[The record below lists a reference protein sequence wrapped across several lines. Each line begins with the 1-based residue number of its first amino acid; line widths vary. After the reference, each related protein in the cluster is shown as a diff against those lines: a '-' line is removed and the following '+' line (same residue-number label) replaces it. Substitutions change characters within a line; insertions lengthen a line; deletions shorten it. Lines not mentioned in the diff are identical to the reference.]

1 MNAHA
6 SSLKPPRFLPI
17 ALAAVLSL
25 GGGLGWA
32 AETAEQ
38 FEFFERRIR
47 PVLSE
52 HCAKCHSTE
61 SEKIKGGLLLDSRND
76 ILKGGTSGPAATPG
90 DPEKSMLIE
99 AIRYTDEDLQ
109 MPPQHRLTAEQVRDF
124 EEWVRMGLPDPRTAK
139 PAGKNVAG
147 AMSIEEARKFW
158 SFQPV
163 SNPPV
168 PAVQDAAW
176 ARGDIDRFLLAKM
189 EERGVLPAGDADK
202 RVLLRRAT
210 YDLTGMPPTPEEM
223 RAFLADASADAFAK
237 VVERLLASPRYGEQW
252 GRHWLDVVRY
262 ADTSG
267 CNSDF
272 PVPSAYRYRNYVIAA
287 FNADK
292 PYDQFLR
299 EQIAGDLL
307 PSAGDEDRFQ
317 KIIATGYLATARRFG
332 SGAHDFNL
340 TLEDLIDNLGK
351 TVLGLSLGCARC
363 HDHKFD
369 PVSARDYYALYGI
382 FESTRFAFPGTESL
396 KHTKDFTPLLAD
408 PAEMEKRLAEGRE
421 LAQIDARVKKLREEK
436 KTLERTEKLA
446 AAKKPRPLPSLHD
459 EDNVPVEK
467 PPRTAKDAQRE
478 IEAAAVR
485 EKELVQNAD
494 AYPKAYAVMESN
506 RIANARL
513 HKKGDVRSPGDE
525 VPRGFLTVLGGQ
537 TLPPESRGSGRRE
550 LADWLTD
557 RANPL
562 TARVMVNRIWQ
573 HHFGRG
579 LVKTPNDFGVRGERP
594 THPELLDWLA
604 QRFVASGWSVKAMHR
619 AMMLSRAYQMASDTT
634 PAAAEKDANNDLLSH
649 FNRRRLRAEEL
660 RDSILGIAGTLDPSP
675 GGPHPFTREST
686 WEYTQHKQ
694 FFGDFPTNKRSVY
707 LMQQRLRRQAFLATF
722 DGADTNATTA
732 IRPVSNTPLQALWMM
747 NAKFAHEQAA
757 ALAERVTREIRDETT
772 RLSHV
777 SELILGRPAEPD
789 EIKAAQDYLAQLQT
803 ALPAGQPPQT
813 ALASYCRVL
822 LGSNE
827 FVFLE

>member
-1 MNAHA
+1 MTSSRLFLHA
-6 SSLKPPRFLPI
+6 LT
-17 ALAAVLSL
+17 AVLAAGSAWAE
-25 GGGLGWA
+25 GPATPEGL
-32 AETAEQ
+32 
-38 FEFFERRIR
+38 EFFERKIR
-47 PVLSE
+47 PVLAE
-52 HCAKCHSTE
+52 QCAKCHSAE
-61 SEKIKGGLLLDSRND
+61 SEKIKGGLLLDSRRD
-76 ILKGGTSGPAATPG
+76 ILKGGTTGPAATPG
-90 DPEKSMLIE
+90 DPEKSAMIE
-99 AIRYTDEDLQ
+99 AIRYTDEDFQ
-109 MPPQHRLTAEQVRDF
+109 MPPKHRLTPEQVRDF
-124 EEWVRMGLPDPRTAK
+124 EEWVRMGLPDPREAKAAAPAK
-139 PAGKNVAG
+139 PAIN
-147 AMSIEEARKFW
+147 IDEARKFW

-163 SNPPV
+163 RDAAV
-168 PAVQDAAW
+168 PAVQNAAW
-176 ARGDIDRFLLAKM
+176 TRGEIDRFLLAKM
-189 EERGVLPAGDADK
+189 EERGVAPAGDAD
-202 RVLLRRAT
+202 RRALLRRAT
-210 YDLTGMPPTPEEM
+210 YDLTGMPPTPDEM
-223 RAFLADASADAFAK
+223 RAFLADSSAEAFAK
-237 VVERLLASPRYGEQW
+237 VVDRLLASPRYGEQW

-272 PVPSAYRYRNYVIAA
+272 PVPSAYRYRNYVITA

-292 PYDQFLR
+292 PYDEFLR

-307 PSAGDEDRFQ
+307 PSSGDEDHFQ
-317 KIIATGYLATARRFG
+317 KVVATGYLAGARRFG
-332 SGAHDFNL
+332 SGNHDFNL
-340 TLEDLIDNLGK
+340 TLEDLLDNMGK

-369 PVSARDYYALYGI
+369 PVPARDYYALYGI
-382 FESTRFAFPGTESL
+382 FESSRFAFPGTESL
-396 KHTKDFTPLLAD
+396 KHTQDFTPLIAD
-408 PAEMEKRLAEGRE
+408 RTEAARRLAEGRE
-421 LAQIDARVKKLREEK
+421 LAGLDARVKKLNEEK
-436 KTLERTEKLA
+436 KTVERTAKLA
-446 AAKKPRPLPSLHD
+446 VKKRVALPSLLAGENTPD
-459 EDNVPVEK
+459 STQPIVEK
-467 PPRTAKDAQRE
+467 PPRTAQDVQRDLDATKTRQE
-478 IEAAAVR
+478 
-485 EKELVQNAD
+485 ELVKSAD
-494 AYPKAYAVMESN
+494 AYPKAYAVMD
-506 RIANARL
+506 RDTPGNARL
-513 HKKGDVRSPGDE
+513 HKKGDVRSPGEE

-573 HHFGRG
+573 YHFGRG
-579 LVKTPNDFGVRGERP
+579 LVKTPNDFGTRGERP

-604 QRFVASGWSVKAMHR
+604 QRFVESGWSVKAMHR
-619 AMMLSRAYQMASDTT
+619 TMMLSRAYQMASDAT

-649 FNRRRLRAEEL
+649 FNRRRLSAEEL
-660 RDSILGIAGTLDPSP
+660 RDSILVIAGTLDPSP

-757 ALAERVTREIRDETT
+757 ALAERVTRDFPDETE
-772 RLSHV
+772 RLSRL
-777 SELILGRPAEPD
+777 SELTLGRPAEPD
-789 EIKAAQDYLAQLQT
+789 EIKAAQEYLAQAGN
-803 ALPAGQPPQT
+803 ALTIPAEQRPQA

-822 LGSNE
+822 LGANE

>member
-1 MNAHA
+1 MNARP
-6 SSLKPPRFLPI
+6 SFLKSPRLPPI
-17 ALAAVLSL
+17 ALVAALAL
-25 GGGLGWA
+25 AGGPGWA
-32 AETAEQ
+32 AETPEQ
-38 FEFFERRIR
+38 LEFFEKRIR
-47 PVLSE
+47 PVLAE

-61 SEKIKGGLLLDSRND
+61 SEKLKGGLLLDSRND
-76 ILKGGTSGPAATPG
+76 ILKGGESGPAAVAG
-90 DPEKSMLIE
+90 DPEKSLLIG

-109 MPPQHRLTAEQVRDF
+109 MPPKHRLTAEQVRNF
-124 EEWVRMGLPDPRTAK
+124 EEWVRMGMPDPRTAK
-139 PAGKNVAG
+139 PVAKNTAG
-147 AMSIEEARKFW
+147 ADDIQQLRRFW

-168 PAVQDAAW
+168 PAVKDAAW

-189 EERGVLPAGDADK
+189 EERGVAPAGDADK

-223 RAFLADASADAFAK
+223 RAFLADTSAEAFAK
-237 VVERLLASPRYGEQW
+237 VVERLLASPRYGEKW

-272 PVPSAYRYRNYVIAA
+272 PVPSAYRYRNYVIDS

-332 SGAHDFNL
+332 SGNHDFNL

-408 PAEMEKRLAEGRE
+408 PKEVEKRLAEGRE
-421 LAQIDARVKKLREEK
+421 LAEFDGRMKKLKEEK

-446 AAKKPRPLPSLHD
+446 AAKMPQPLPSRHD
-459 EDNVPVEK
+459 ADNVPVNT
-467 PPRTAKDAQRE
+467 PPRTSQDAQRDLD
-478 IEAAAVR
+478 AAVVR
-485 EKELVQNAD
+485 QKELVKNAD

-506 RIANARL
+506 RIGNARL
-513 HKKGDVRSPGDE
+513 HKKGDVHSPGDE

-537 TLPPESRGSGRRE
+537 TLPPETRGSGRRE

-557 RANPL
+557 RTNSL
-562 TARVMVNRIWQ
+562 TARVMVNRLWQ

-579 LVKTPNDFGVRGERP
+579 LVKTPNDFGVRGARP

-619 AMMLSRAYQMASDTT
+619 AMMLSRAYQMASDET
-634 PAAAEKDANNDLLSH
+634 PSAAEKDANNELFAH
-649 FNRRRLRAEEL
+649 FNRRRLSAEEL
-660 RDSILGIAGTLDPSP
+660 RDSILAIAGTLDPSP
-675 GGPHPFTREST
+675 GGPHPFPRESE
-686 WEYTQHKQ
+686 WQYTQHQQ
-694 FFGDFPTNKRSVY
+694 FFGDYPTKKRSVY
-707 LMQQRLRRQAFLATF
+707 LMQQRIRKQAFLATF

-732 IRPVSNTPLQALWMM
+732 VRPVSNTPLQALWMM
-747 NAKFAHEQAA
+747 NAPFAHEQAR
-757 ALAERVTREIRDETT
+757 ALAEWVTRDFPDEAT

-777 SELILGRPAEPD
+777 SELILGRPAEAD
-789 EIKAAQDYLAQLQT
+789 EIKAAQEYLAQLQA

-822 LGSNE
+822 LSSNA

>member
-6 SSLKPPRFLPI
+6 PSLNPLRFL
-17 ALAAVLSL
+17 ALAAGLSL
-25 GGGLGWA
+25 AGGLARA
-32 AETAEQ
+32 AETPEQ
-38 FEFFERRIR
+38 LEFFEKKIR
-47 PVLSE
+47 PVLAE
-52 HCAKCHSTE
+52 HCAKCHSAT
-61 SEKIKGGLLLDSRND
+61 SEKLKGGLLLDSRND
-76 ILKGGTSGPAATPG
+76 ILKGGESGPAAVAG
-90 DPEKSMLIE
+90 DPEKSLLIR

-109 MPPQHRLTAEQVRDF
+109 MPPKHRLTAEQVRDF
-124 EEWVRMGLPDPRTAK
+124 EEWVRTGLPDPRTAK
-139 PAGKNVAG
+139 PTDKSTAG
-147 AMSIEEARKFW
+147 ALNMDEARKFW

-168 PAVQDAAW
+168 PAVKDTAW
-176 ARGDIDRFLLAKM
+176 ARGDIDRFLLAKL
-189 EERGVLPAGDADK
+189 EERGLAPAADAD
-202 RVLLRRAT
+202 RRGLLRRAT

-223 RAFLADASADAFAK
+223 RTFLADVSADAFAK

-262 ADTSG
+262 ADTTG

-272 PVPSAYRYRNYVIAA
+272 PVPSAYRYRNYVIDS

-299 EQIAGDLL
+299 EQIAGDLQ

-317 KIIATGYLATARRFG
+317 KIIATGYLATARRFA
-332 SGAHDFNL
+332 SGPGDFHL

-351 TVLGLSLGCARC
+351 TVMGLSLACARC

-382 FESTRFAFPGTESL
+382 FESTRFAFPGVESN
-396 KHTKDFTPLLAD
+396 KRTKDFTPLLSD
-408 PAEMEKRLAEGRE
+408 PAEAKKRLAEGRE
-421 LAQIDARVKKLREEK
+421 LAELEARVKKLNDEK
-436 KTLERTEKLA
+436 KSLERTGKLG
-446 AAKKPRPLPSLHD
+446 AAKPLPSLHA
-459 EDNVPVEK
+459 EDNVPVEN
-467 PPRTAKDAQRE
+467 PPRTAKDVQHEIDLAKAKEKDLAQ
-478 IEAAAVR
+478 
-485 EKELVQNAD
+485 KAD
-494 AYPKAYAVMESN
+494 AYPKAYAVMEGAP
-506 RIANARL
+506 IGNAKL
-513 HKKGDVRSPGDE
+513 HKKGDVGSPGDE

-537 TLPPESRGSGRRE
+537 TLPPEAHGSGRRE

-573 HHFGRG
+573 YHFGRG
-579 LVKTPNDFGVRGERP
+579 LVRTPNDFGVRGERP

-604 QRFVASGWSVKAMHR
+604 QRLVESGWSVKAMHR
-619 AMMLSRAYQMASDTT
+619 ALMLSRAYQMASDAT
-634 PAAAEKDANNDLLSH
+634 PASAEKDVNNDLFSH

-660 RDSILGIAGTLDPSP
+660 RDSILTIAGTLDPSP
-675 GGPHPFTREST
+675 GAQHPFARESEWT
-686 WEYTQHKQ
+686 YTQHVQ

-707 LMQQRLRRQAFLATF
+707 LMQQRIRKQAFLATF

-732 IRPVSNTPLQALWMM
+732 VRPVTNTPLQALWMM
-747 NAKFAHEQAA
+747 NAQFAHEQAA
-757 ALAERVTREIRDETT
+757 ALAERVTRDFPDETA
-772 RLSHV
+772 RLSQI

-789 EIKAAQDYLAQLQT
+789 EISTAREYLTRLQS
-803 ALPAGQPPQT
+803 ALPAANRHPQA

-822 LGSNE
+822 FGANE